1 MTSTPLI
8 VTRDDVL
15 LEELL
20 RLCAAAGVV
29 PEVAV
34 DAHAALRSWS
44 GPPLVLLGSDVVA
57 DLAALTPQ
65 RRDGVHVVASA
76 DAAPDLLRLAL
87 RLGAETVAELP
98 RAEAQVIEALSDLGE
113 RAPALTVGVVAG
125 SGGAG
130 ASTFACALAQ
140 LAAVAGPTVLI
151 DLDPWG
157 AGLDRLLGC
166 ESDPGA
172 RWQDLGH
179 TEGRLGARALREAL
193 PGRGGLGVLTW
204 APDET
209 VSLPSVGAREAFAAA
224 QRGHR
229 TMVIDLPRLQDPI
242 VEDVVARCDHLFV
255 VVHASLTGVAAA
267 GRVCGRWGRAG
278 ATSLVVRRP
287 GLGVA
292 EVSEVLGLPVSAELG
307 TQRGLAEAVDLGVGP
322 IRSRRGPLAR
332 AATAA
337 LRVAAVA

>member
-34 DAHAALRSWS
+34 DAPAALRSWT
-44 GPPLVLLGSDVVA
+44 GPPLVLVGADVA
-57 DLAALTPQ
+57 AELAALGPQ
-65 RRDGVHVVASA
+65 RRDGVQVVACA
-76 DAAPDLLRLAL
+76 DVAPDLFRVAL

-98 RAEAQVIEALSDLGE
+98 RAEGWVIEALSDLE
-113 RAPALTVGVVAG
+113 EAAPALTVGVVGG

-140 LAAVAGPTVLI
+140 VAAQDGSTVLV

-157 AGLDRLLGC
+157 AGLDRLLGF
-166 ESDPGA
+166 ESETGA
-172 RWQDLGH
+172 RWQDLND

-193 PGRGGLGVLTW
+193 PHRARLGVLTW
-204 APDET
+204 SSRGQAHVP
-209 VSLPSVGAREAFAAA
+209 SLGAREVLAAA

-229 TMVIDLPRLQDPI
+229 TMVIDLPRLQDPV
-242 VEDVVARCDHLFV
+242 VEEAVARCDHLFFV
-255 VVHASLTGVAAA
+255 VRASLTGVAAA
-267 GRVCGRWGRAG
+267 GRVCARWGGRGDA
-278 ATSLVVRRP
+278 SLVVRRP
-287 GLGVA
+287 GIGQA
-292 EVSEVLGLPVSAELG
+292 EVGRVLGLPVATDLG
-307 TQRGLAEAVDLGVGP
+307 VQRGLDEAVDLGVGP
-322 IRSRRGPLAR
+322 VRSRRGPLAR
-332 AATAA
+332 AATTA
-337 LRVAAVA
+337 LRVACAA